1 MTTWKLLFNITQ
13 KMKKSLLLYLFILVL
28 LFNVFTYMYY
38 SKELA
43 FQQNQYVKIEKKW
56 KNSQNSNAN
65 KLAEA
70 NYFSLEKNENAQ
82 NYFNPENAAK
92 TIQIEK
98 LIPFVT
104 EKLMDLNANPK
115 GNPYIGQDQ
124 IGANK
129 FIINKV
135 KILNHRWIIADFSDG
150 DYWGEAL
157 IKYFINEDE
166 TVSFETFQSL
176 IYQK

>member
-1 MTTWKLLFNITQ
+1 
-13 KMKKSLLLYLFILVL
+13 MKNSLMLYLFILAL
-28 LFNVFTYMYY
+28 LFNVFTFMYF
-38 SKELA
+38 SKKLDFEEKRFA
-43 FQQNQYVKIEKKW
+43 SKEKKW
-56 KNSQNSNAN
+56 NNNSNSITN
-65 KLAEA
+65 KLTDA
-70 NYFSLEKNENAQ
+70 NYFTLGNNENAQ
-82 NYFNPENAAK
+82 NYFNPDTATK

-129 FIINKV
+129 FVINKI

-150 DYWGEAL
+150 EYWGEVL
-157 IKYFINEDE
+157 IKYFVNDDE

-176 IYQK
+176 LYQK

>member
-1 MTTWKLLFNITQ
+1 
-13 KMKKSLLLYLFILVL
+13 MKKSLLLYLFILVL
-28 LFNVFTYMYY
+28 LLNVFTYKYF
-38 SKELA
+38 SSELA
-43 FQQNQYVKIEKKW
+43 FEKSKSENAEKKL
-56 KNSQNSNAN
+56 KDSLISSTQ
-65 KLAEA
+65 KLADA

-82 NYFNPENAAK
+82 NYFNPDNAKK
-92 TIQIEK
+92 TIQIDK

-115 GNPYIGQDQ
+115 GNLYTGQDQ

-150 DYWGEAL
+150 EYWGEVL
-157 IKYFINEDE
+157 LKYFVNEDE
-166 TVSFETFQSL
+166 TVSFETIQSF

>member
-1 MTTWKLLFNITQ
+1 
-13 KMKKSLLLYLFILVL
+13 MKKSLLLYLFILAL

-43 FQQNQYVKIEKKW
+43 FQQKRYVKIEKKL
-56 KNSQNSNAN
+56 KDNLNSNAN
-65 KLAEA
+65 ILAES

-82 NYFNPENAAK
+82 NYFNPDNASK
-92 TIQIEK
+92 TIQVEK

-115 GNPYIGQDQ
+115 GNPYVGQDQ
-124 IGANK
+124 IGPNK

-135 KILNHRWIIADFSDG
+135 RILNHRWIIADFSDG
-150 DYWGEAL
+150 EYWGEVL
-157 IKYFINEDE
+157 IKYFVNDDE

-176 IYQK
+176 LYQK